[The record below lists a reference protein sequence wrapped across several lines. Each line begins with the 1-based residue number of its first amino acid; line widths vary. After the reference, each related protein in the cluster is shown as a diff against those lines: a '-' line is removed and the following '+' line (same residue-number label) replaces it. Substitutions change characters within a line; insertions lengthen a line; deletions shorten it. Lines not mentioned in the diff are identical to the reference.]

1 MNPFDKSIRE
11 YQSCNFIDY
20 NKNQSAAEH
29 LNYSAAQLQREQ
41 FNSANIAEHFIHRKA
56 GDTIGIKRT
65 CGVSYVKQTESQQ
78 TNVSADY
85 EPLSH
90 LVIQGS
96 YSLEKVKG
104 KYYERIQTLMNQPL
118 IVASIDSTNEN
129 DMKQYILNKNDRLKL
144 TKKHYYLLEDG
155 LQSLY

>member
-1 MNPFDKSIRE
+1 M
-11 YQSCNFIDY
+11 
-20 NKNQSAAEH
+20 
-29 LNYSAAQLQREQ
+29 
-41 FNSANIAEHFIHRKA
+41 
-56 GDTIGIKRT
+56 
-65 CGVSYVKQTESQQ
+65 KQTESQQ
-78 TNVSADY
+78 TNVSAEY

-96 YSLEKVKG
+96 YNLEKLKG
-104 KYYERIQTLMNQPL
+104 KCYERIQTLMNQPL